1 MATHSSILAWGIWL
15 TEEHGGQQSMVLQ
28 RAKHNLAC
36 MQAHIDIFVIML
48 YITFCNLHIHLVLS
62 VKYVPLSW
70 IILIIEMLDRIY
82 VQLQSV
88 VFMELHILSL
98 ITFQNV
104 SPYIFLSTCALESC
118 NITIFYSVLLVLIFI
133 KRQYSAYNINS

>member
-1 MATHSSILAWGIWL
+1 MKKIMTKMMTKTKINKPKITYLDEELLSKMIDNDEYYNKEIINDIDYDITLSNKTFSS
-15 TEEHGGQQSMVLQ
+15 
-28 RAKHNLAC
+28 C
-36 MQAHIDIFVIML
+36 IFKN
-48 YITFCNLHIHLVLS
+48 ITFD
-62 VKYVPLSW
+62 K
-70 IILIIEMLDRIY
+70 
-82 VQLQSV
+82 
-88 VFMELHILSL
+88 